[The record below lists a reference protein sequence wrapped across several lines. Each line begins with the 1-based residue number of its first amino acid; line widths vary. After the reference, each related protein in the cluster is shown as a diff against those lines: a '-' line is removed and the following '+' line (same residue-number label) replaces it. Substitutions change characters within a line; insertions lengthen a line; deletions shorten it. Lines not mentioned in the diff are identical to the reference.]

1 MITFMVSSKKI
12 LDLKADCSVFF
23 LEQDFAFSKDLV
35 QVEKKYFPKLKQFLK
50 FKEFKGAQKSSL
62 LMNACD
68 NQEMFHLLFL
78 GLGKSS
84 KGKKIDVENFRRA
97 LGLLIRVAEKNKFKK
112 LAVKLPTASLFGVT
126 QQYLGKQVATI
137 INMASYHFD
146 TFITQK
152 AYKLPHNFEITLC
165 VADKDKKAITKGLK
179 EGESISE
186 AVNKARNWVDLPPAD
201 LTPMQLADAA
211 KKIAK
216 KHDIKITVFNEK
228 KVEQLKMGGLVAV
241 SKGSERDC
249 ALVIMEYKAKKK
261 TAPTLAF
268 VGKGVTFDSG
278 GLSLKPSAAMETMK
292 EDMSGAA
299 AVIASMDALANLKP
313 KVNIVCVAPLAENLP
328 SGNATMPGDI
338 ITFYNGKTAEVK
350 NTDAEGRLILA
361 DALSYVE
368 KHYKPD
374 AIVDLATLTGA
385 CLYALGPFFCG
396 MMGKHEGLLK
406 KVQRAS
412 DLSGDRVWNLP
423 FHDDYKPAIKSTVA
437 DISNIG
443 SKKYLAGTVTAGF
456 FLKNFVKDTPW
467 VHLDIAG
474 TAFNV
479 PDISYFRDGATGFG
493 VRLLVELA
501 LNWS

>member
-1 MITFMVSSKKI
+1 MITFTITSKKI
-12 LDLKADCSVFF
+12 GELQADCSVFF
-23 LEQDFAFSKDLV
+23 LEQDFAFSKDLIDV
-35 QVEKKYFPKLKQFLK
+35 QKKYFPNLKHFFKL
-50 FKEFKGAQKSSL
+50 KEFKGTQKSSL
-62 LMNACD
+62 LMHACH
-68 NQEMFHLLFL
+68 EKEISHLLFL
-78 GLGKSS
+78 GLGKPS

-97 LGLLIRVAEKNKFKK
+97 LGVLIRIAEKNKFKNITI
-112 LAVKLPTASLFGVT
+112 KLPAASLFGVP

-137 INMASYHFD
+137 LNMASYHFD
-146 TFITQK
+146 TFITQESCK
-152 AYKLPHNFEITLC
+152 FPHDFDITLC
-165 VADKDKKAITKGLK
+165 VAQKDKKAITQGLK
-179 EGESISE
+179 EGECVAE
-186 AVNKARNWVDLPPAD
+186 AVNKARYWIDLPPAD
-201 LTPMQLADAA
+201 LTPMQLADTA

-216 KHDIKITVFNEK
+216 KRDIKITVFNEK
-228 KVEQLKMGGLVAV
+228 KAEQLGMGGLVAV

-249 ALVIMEYKAKKK
+249 ALVIMEYKAKRK

-278 GLSLKPSAAMETMK
+278 GLSLKPSSAMETMK

-299 AVIASMDALANLKP
+299 AVIAAMDALAHLKP
-313 KVNIVCVAPLAENLP
+313 NVNIICVAPLAENLP

-406 KVQRAS
+406 KVQKAS
-412 DLSGDRVWNLP
+412 DVSGDRVWNLP